1 MPGRADCLG
10 KKGVVRRVADLM
22 IAATAAVE
30 GLPVYT
36 TNPDDFAGLDPLV
49 EVVPVT
55 RPST

>member
-1 MPGRADCLG
+1 M
-10 KKGVVRRVADLM
+10 RRVADLM